1 MKDLKLLFQNIN
13 NETHDL
19 NNHKNELR
27 RFLQNSTYFKNETD
41 NGFDLK
47 LIFSSLSLAV
57 IAIVF
62 MSAMSPRTIY
72 DPNNNLYDRMSKME
86 NMKELNFGD
95 NHLVLEISQDSVN
108 TTLYFNNNKK
118 LINSNINK

>member
-1 MKDLKLLFQNIN
+1 MKDLKLLFQNIK

-72 DPNNNLYDRMSKME
+72 DPNNNLYDRVSKME